1 VDVTVF
7 DKVHTFW
14 FGPLVEFLSF
24 PIDRFS
30 IWFGG
35 GEAVDTDIAQRFREA
50 LSSVADEPSRGA
62 LSPRQRSDVSY

>member
-1 VDVTVF
+1 MDVTVF

-24 PIDRFS
+24 PIDHFS

-35 GEAVDTDIAQRFREA
+35 GEAVDTDIRAAFR
-50 LSSVADEPSRGA
+50 
-62 LSPRQRSDVSY
+62 